1 MKNKFRFVNIRASRR
16 SFIPSIL
23 SAAVAFA
30 LASNQAQAQ
39 TRVWNGTVANLT
51 NGAWGTAGNWLAA
64 DVPDTN
70 LEIASLSKDWT
81 GTAPTFALGADRTV
95 NGVIYEDTGAT
106 GDVAGSIVA
115 GSTLTLSGTT
125 PTITTTNSLTIS
137 ATLGWGA
144 AGFTKNGAVTLI
156 LSGGNTGTG
165 PVTLS
170 AGIIRATNNA
180 NALGT
185 GAATLSLTGAGT
197 VLQLANDTGLNF
209 ARNTTL
215 SAATTIT
222 ADRLTGAATSTTHT
236 LGTLSIGATTLS
248 ITRGS
253 GITGAG
259 IGGITFG
266 TVTQT
271 GASVFDT
278 GADTTLTL
286 GALQT
291 TARNITKQGAGTLVL
306 GTAANAARVAG
317 SNILTAGTMRLGSAS
332 ALGTTGATLAL
343 NGGILDLATD
353 TTVNAYNTT
362 VGGETTINS
371 NKAAA
376 ASAGITHTLG
386 TLSIGAQT
394 LNVTRGSNATSG
406 TGAVTFGATT
416 MTGNATFSPAANAQ
430 LTLGAVGGAFTLT
443 KSGEGLAVL
452 SAAGSYTGATSVTAG
467 TLRAGN
473 ATAFGTTAGGVSITS
488 GAVVDLNGVAIGVE
502 AFTLNG
508 TGISAGGALI
518 NSSATAASLSGTISL
533 ASNSSI
539 GGNGAGL
546 VTLSGIISGSGTLT
560 KVGTGT
566 VLLTGA
572 NTFANGL
579 TIEEG
584 ALRLQTSAAAAG
596 TGTILLGATSGSA
609 SATLQAGS
617 SLTHTNTITV
627 QAGSSGTK
635 TLALIAAPATIFSGL
650 ITMNDNL
657 TVSNTGTGSITT
669 GLNSPTVTNSI
680 DTDGKILTIANTST
694 GRYFSDGVVYGTGS
708 VVMNSTGAGDWVP
721 RGDHTYSGGTT
732 LTAGAI
738 AVDRDSIGTAGS
750 PTSGAFG
757 TGTLIINGGQMRSGT
772 SPVAGR
778 FVGNAV
784 TLGGDAIFFAAT
796 DEKDLTFTGPVTI
809 SGGSRT
815 ITSTVGSTVAGKS
828 AIFTGAIGDG
838 GNTLG
843 LTKAGAGNLTLGGAN
858 TYTGATTLNAGR
870 LNLTGTLAPASALSI
885 SPTVAG
891 GAVLSMLSGAANPI
905 ASTSALTIDSTTGP
919 VSMFL
924 ELGTNTAGSDSI
936 STTAAATRTGTVS
949 IAIHALAGFGT
960 SATYDLITA
969 ASGVDTAAY
978 ELTSAPG
985 GYTYTLTPSATTLQ
999 LGVTPT
1005 TAGDIFWRGNLSGSS
1020 SWSAMSA
1027 LNTNWYT
1034 TVAGTTNAQA
1044 NPGAGDTVNF
1054 STVNA
1059 TNTVGVITTTLDNNF
1074 TVNDLVFG
1082 SDPNGVTSVTIA
1094 PGLTPALVPGILAI
1108 APTSAADGIAVGA
1121 NAGSVTISAPVILGA
1136 NQNWSADGTGLNG
1149 STLTVSGAISG
1160 TNALTISGLVVLSAP
1175 ALTSTYSG
1183 ATTVDN
1189 GDILQSGATNSFS
1202 SASAMTVNGT
1212 GILRLNGFSNT
1223 VLKLEGTGIV
1233 QNNHTATAATLTV
1246 GDATDFTFS
1255 GTLQNG
1261 GVGTLGLS
1269 KTGAGKLTL
1278 NSTNTYTGMTTV
1290 NAGSLLMGS
1299 STTLTSSNPVT
1310 LAATGTFDLNGFS
1323 VSTGAITSAVAT
1335 ATITNTSSATTPSTA
1350 TALNTPSGAG
1360 VYVDALTTTHDGN
1373 VTTAALITDGTTRKT
1388 QIVVNNTNDNAV
1400 FSNGSNNFSGGL
1412 VLTNSGTGTRL
1423 SPGTIAVGTPYGT
1436 GPIIIG
1442 QSPTDLAGIFFAIAT
1457 QTLSNPIIFNTA
1469 LGTDRVGIRTD
1480 AAGITLSG
1488 VITANLAPA
1497 TFTANT
1503 GTAGTFTLTNQVTGA
1518 SGLVLDIT
1526 SLSAAA
1532 TQFSVTLNNA
1542 AQTNN
1547 YQGDTVVNFNA
1558 ATGKSATLQL
1568 QAANQI
1574 PNGTGTGNVYVNSNG
1589 TGIGLLSLAGGSET
1603 INGLN
1608 GSGNVTSTSGTVTLT
1623 LGDNNANGNHT
1634 GAIRNTADA
1643 LSVTKIGSGTQTLAS
1658 PTGVTGSNFAG
1669 VLNVNGGLVAF
1680 PSSPA
1685 TDGPL
1690 GNSTAVNLSGGGIS
1704 YTAATATP
1712 LNRPI
1717 AIGGSAGTVDV
1728 ANASG
1733 SLTFA
1738 LSSSGGNL
1746 VKTGPGSAVISG
1758 STSLNGGLA
1767 GVAVNA
1773 GTLRAGFGG
1782 TDIATVSVGATGNLD
1797 LVDSSPTAEA
1807 LTLDNSAG
1815 ALTLAGGA
1823 QLGFEFNSGATDSIA
1838 VGASGTAVTAGVVTL
1853 NFSGTPTAGTFPLLT
1868 APSGL
1873 SGATYALGT
1882 APNGF
1887 NYTINVSDT
1896 LVSVTV
1902 SPSIP
1907 IYWRGGQNFSWTT
1920 LGSAPANWTT
1930 DAGGITDAL
1939 SIPVSADT
1947 VYFSATGAPFS
1958 SGTVIDTTLDAAF
1971 TVDSLQFTNVPTGVT
1986 AVSIAAGTGGTLT
1999 LTPAS
2004 TSGGIR
2010 VLSGGGNASI
2020 SAPLTVGASQ
2030 TWDVD
2035 PTGSLTISGD
2045 TVFNGNVLKS
2055 NTGAL
2060 TLSGNNSG
2068 SGSITLAGGTLN
2080 INSATA
2086 VGAGVFTIGAGTT
2099 INTPAAAIALT
2110 NNNVQNW
2117 NGDFTFTGANTLNL
2131 GTGAVTLGASLT
2143 ATASASTL
2151 TIGGIIGDGGNNRG
2165 LTKAGAGNMILNGA
2179 NTFTGP
2185 VAITGGVLRITN
2197 STGLGTVAGGVT
2209 QSNNTALEIDG
2220 TSAAVIV
2227 GAEAFTMDGGGG
2239 ISNTG
2244 AIRNIAGDN
2253 TYGGTVT
2260 MTRQS
2265 RINSDSGTLTL
2276 SNSTSVTANN
2286 LTLVVGGAGNLTIS
2300 GAITTG
2306 TGGVSK
2312 GDAGTLTLGGA
2323 SNYTGNT
2330 LVTQGTLNVTGT
2342 GSLTGNT
2349 SATRLAIQPTTSG
2362 QSAVVNYSSS
2372 GTSTF
2377 DNVVGAN
2384 VAGTASVLNQSNG
2397 IIQITPNT
2405 TTDTQSVVSIAGAYG
2420 AYNISG
2426 GIFRDTT
2433 GVSGGSR
2440 FTLTNIGTAS
2450 ATNGSIAGVRVG
2462 IVNVSGTG
2470 FIDHTNAEWW
2480 LNYSLGQINVT
2491 GSGKIDHTGSNNPF
2505 GIVMN
2510 TSVVGGGYGVLNIA
2524 GAGAQVITGAQS
2536 LRYGNA
2542 TGATDGSGLSAFVN
2556 LAAGTL
2562 STGTVGTTSLP
2573 AAPSATNVIHY
2584 NYGGGTLKATG
2595 ALASGWTPVSGASAT
2610 VTNTVY
2616 GPIDNIGTANDFV
2629 GGLTVDTNGNAVTL
2643 PSTQALLGASGVG
2656 VTQAD
2661 LTISGGSGYISAPS
2675 ITFSRPAAATG
2686 VAASG
2691 YAVIS
2696 AGAVTQIVITNPGI
2710 YASGETPTIQLLGG
2724 FATGAGTA
2732 ATVTSTPLAT
2742 LNTSGGLTKTG
2753 LGTLALTGANTYTG
2767 ATLVSGGTLQLNGAA
2782 ATNPTTSAVTVSTGG
2797 TLGFTAATADT
2808 LNLSTKD
2815 MTLSGGTLAFDVGD
2829 PGVSDNITV
2838 NNFAITAN
2846 SAFSFNSIGAV
2857 GGTYTL
2863 LTSTNPITNSGGYT
2877 ISGQTIGRVTL
2888 TPTINT
2894 NTITVGSTV
2903 FEGKW
2908 NVAGGGNWSLGN
2920 PSATQDNWLN
2930 YKPTVTGDAALFGD
2944 SITAPSAVA
2953 VDTPHIIGYLR
2964 FDNANAYTIGANGSS
2979 NLTLN
2984 NGTSNAVITVTSG
2997 SHTIAENVALLSNL
3011 DVIPATST
3019 QLTMSGAITGL
3030 ASRAVEVNGPGTLVL
3045 SGVNPYAGSTTV
3057 SNGTLS
3063 LTGSLTGGGAITVS
3077 GSGILSQSST
3087 GIISGAS
3094 ALTHNSNGSSTLAG
3108 NNTYTG
3114 ATVVSLGKLNVT
3126 GNTTGTASVTVGAG
3140 VGNSVL
3146 NVPTGGSLT
3155 GSASSTIT
3163 LGTGGAGSFGALN
3176 MTGGTLN
3183 LQAAET
3189 TDGASFGASN
3199 GGYGSFSMSSGSFT
3213 QQRFMF
3219 GGTGTTTAAGGV
3231 GVGIQTGGTV
3241 NSTGW
3246 MILSRHGASTGVYTI
3261 TGGTLN
3267 HSGATQDI
3275 AIGLNGSGRGEL
3287 NIAGGLINNT
3297 GRRVDFSG
3305 GATGSFSWTGTGLL
3319 NLNAGT
3325 LLTNAI
3331 FYSSG
3336 TAYAN
3341 FNGGTLRA
3349 AAANTSFMNAIGT
3362 GAAYVNG
3369 AFGTFSGGA
3378 VIDNNG
3384 FDVTIAAALIAPTG
3398 NGVATIPVT
3407 SGGSGYIGAPAVS
3420 ITDGGSGFGATAI
3433 ANMVDDGTGN
3443 GTLEIDSITVTN
3455 PGNNYTAPSVALVGG
3470 GSGVS
3475 AATLGTLTIAANTSG
3490 GLTKN
3495 SAGNLTLSGVNTYT
3509 GTTTI
3514 NAGTLTINEGSIASS
3529 SNIVNDSA
3537 LAYVL
3542 TTNDRSYGNPITGT
3556 GSLTKSG
3563 TNTLT
3568 LGGTNSYAGATT
3580 VSAGTLQISGATNN
3594 GSAVLTVGSASAGL
3608 LTIATGGSF
3617 VTTGNLNIGA
3627 GNTANAL
3634 TVQTGASIGVAAI
3647 NNNWGTNYT
3656 VNGTLTS
3663 AGMWTVS
3670 TNRTTDTFNGAGN
3683 INASALTIGNATT
3696 GVNYSGSGSINL
3708 AGAVTVASNGA
3719 SGAPFYTQS
3728 SGTLNATSMLLGD
3741 NVTNT
3746 AGSRTFNLNSGR
3758 VNLGSGGIASTGTTT
3773 ATRAVNLGAGTLGAS
3788 ADWSSSLAMTLTSAT
3803 PGTTINTLDSV
3814 DNTTART
3821 ITLSGILSGAS
3832 NALNKAGDGTLIL
3845 TAVNSYTGATTIN
3858 AGTLQLGNAGT
3869 TGTLSPSSAIINNGN
3884 LTINRT
3890 NTTLQGTGFGTITG
3904 TGSLTQAGTGTTTL
3918 NAANTYTGN
3927 TILNAGLINLAV
3939 AETPGT
3945 SGPLGNQL
3953 ANAADTIVFGGGILQ
3968 YSATN
3973 QFDYSGRFSTA
3984 ANQAYKVDTNAQTVI
3999 WATGLTSSNGTLTK
4013 SNTGTLTLSGASSYS
4028 GATTI
4033 SGGTVQISAA
4043 NNLGDGSATNTI
4055 SLGAATLRSTSGS
4068 YDLGANRDITL
4079 TGGTAFLRAD
4089 TGVFTVS
4096 GDISNGA
4103 NGLTL
4108 LGLGTNPLAT
4118 GNVVITGVIGTGA
4131 TPTGGLTIGS
4141 TTVSA
4146 NVTLSG
4152 DNLFTGNVTLSG
4164 NNTQPNSILTITN
4177 SGALGVGPKTVQ
4189 SSGGGEI
4196 HLQNNITIPS
4206 GINFTLSGNPSQNG
4220 VSTNRAV
4227 IYNDSGNNVIN
4238 GNMNITSG
4246 NGGATI
4252 ESTSGSL
4259 TINGDV
4265 STVTTGRQLNLRGNG
4280 DGVIAGV
4287 ISNGSTVA
4295 LPLLKDSGTGT
4306 WTLTGANTY
4315 TGATTVSVGTLALV
4329 GGSQESPI
4337 TVSAGASLG
4346 FTLDSPTTS
4355 TSTFNLTNGTI
4366 KITGTPTLP
4375 SYTLI
4380 SASTGIT
4387 GTPVLDT
4394 PIPGYA
4400 LVKYGNVLK
4409 LENPY
4414 EVWAAANSVVGLPS
4428 ADDDGDLLSNLLE
4441 YAFGTNPTAV
4451 FTGSLVYTPGG
4462 DVTTPGQPA
4471 AVNFLPSGPGVDY
4484 RAVFTRRKDYL
4495 AAGLTY
4501 TIEFS
4506 AGLNVWV
4513 PSVAT
4518 PTLLT
4523 SSTSTGD
4530 VDAYSV
4536 PYPLF
4541 IDIGGG
4547 AFKKP
4552 TFFRVVVT
4560 KN

>member
-115 GSTLTLSGTT
+115 GNVLTLSGTT

-215 SAATTIT
+215 SAATIIT

-236 LGTLSIGATTLS
+236 LGTLSIGANTLS

-291 TARNITKQGAGTLVL
+291 TAQNITKQGAGTLVL
-306 GTAANAARVAG
+306 GTAANVARVAG

-362 VGGETTINS
+362 VGGATTINS

-443 KSGEGLAVL
+443 KSGAGLAVL

-488 GAVVDLNGVAIGVE
+488 EAVVDLNGVAIGVE

-635 TLALIAAPATIFSGL
+635 TLALIAAPITIFSGL

-694 GRYFSDGVVYGTGS
+694 GRYFSDGVIYGAGS
-708 VVMNSTGAGDWVP
+708 VVMNSSGTGDWVP

-732 LTAGAI
+732 LTAGLI
-738 AVDRDSIGTAGS
+738 AVDRDSIGSPGS
-750 PTSGAFG
+750 LTSGPFG
-757 TGTLIINGGQMRSGT
+757 TGTLTIAGGQMRAGSGANRT
-772 SPVAGR
+772 IGNDVTISGDTTFFTVAS
-778 FVGNAV
+778 
-784 TLGGDAIFFAAT
+784 
-796 DEKDLTFTGPVTI
+796 EKTLTFTGPVTLT
-809 SGGSRT
+809 GGNRT
-815 ITSTVGSTVAGKS
+815 LTANVGSTVAGTS
-828 AIFTGAIGDG
+828 TVFSGAIGDG
-838 GNTLG
+838 ASSFG
-843 LTKAGAGNLTLGGAN
+843 LTKVGTGNLTLGGAN
-858 TYTGATTLNAGR
+858 TYEGGTTVNQGALVLSGSLQTAT
-870 LNLTGTLAPASALSI
+870 ALSI
-885 SPTVAG
+885 SPTTAG
-891 GAVLSMLSGAANPI
+891 GATFSLASGTANPI
-905 ASTSALTIDSTTGP
+905 PDVSALTLGSATGTTTL
-919 VSMFL
+919 VI
-924 ELGTNTAGSDSI
+924 ELGANTAASDSI
-936 STTAAATRTGTVS
+936 ITSNAATTTGTVNLD
-949 IAIHALAGFGT
+949 IRALTGFG
-960 SATYDLITA
+960 SAASYDLITA
-969 ASGVDTAAY
+969 ASGLSGATY
-978 ELTSAPG
+978 LLTGAPG
-985 GYTYTLTPSATTLQ
+985 GYVYSLAASTDSVVRLSLTA
-999 LGVTPT
+999 VT
-1005 TAGDIFWRGNLSGSS
+1005 GNIYWRGNTSS
-1020 SWSAMSA
+1020 SWSTISGV
-1027 LNTNWYT
+1027 NTNWYSDA
-1034 TVAGTTNAQA
+1034 AGSTNAQA
-1044 NPGAGDTVNF
+1044 SPGVANTVNF
-1054 STVNA
+1054 STTNA
-1059 TNTVGVITTTLDNNF
+1059 TGPTISSTLDNNF
-1074 TVNDLVFG
+1074 TVNNVLFG
-1082 SDPNGVTSVTIA
+1082 SSPTGVTAVTIA
-1094 PGLTPALVPGILAI
+1094 AGLTPALLPGILTV
-1108 APTSAADGIAVGA
+1108 APSSSADGLSVAS
-1121 NAGSVTISAPVILGA
+1121 NAGNITISAPVLLGTP
-1136 NQNWSADGTGLNG
+1136 QTWSADGTGANG
-1149 STLTVSGAISG
+1149 SSLTVSGAITGSG
-1160 TNALTISGLVVLSAP
+1160 ASTLTIGAGTGIVSLNAAVGLN
-1175 ALTSTYSG
+1175 TYSG
-1183 ATTVDN
+1183 ATTVAS
-1189 GDILQSGATNSFS
+1189 GGILQGGVTNSFS
-1202 SASAMTVNGT
+1202 ANSAMTVNGT
-1212 GILRLNGFSNT
+1212 GILRLNGVSNT
-1223 VLKLEGTGIV
+1223 VPSLAGSGIV
-1233 QNNHTATAATLTV
+1233 QNNNATTAATLTV
-1246 GDATDFTFS
+1246 GDVNDTTFS

-1261 GVGTLGLS
+1261 AAGTLALTKS
-1269 KTGAGKLTL
+1269 GAGILTL
-1278 NSTNTYTGMTTV
+1278 SGANTYTGGTTI
-1290 NAGSLLMGS
+1290 
-1299 STTLTSSNPVT
+1299 
-1310 LAATGTFDLNGFS
+1310 ATGTIRQGVANALPSGRALTVNGTSVFDLNGLNAS
-1323 VSTGAITSAVAT
+1323 VSTLGGAATGIITDDAAGAGTSTLSITAAGSSAVQ
-1335 ATITNTSSATTPSTA
+1335 IGRNP
-1350 TALNTPSGAG
+1350 
-1360 VYVDALTTTHDGN
+1360 VTTTRN
-1373 VTTAALITDGTTRKT
+1373 IALRVTNELGGFLLT
-1388 QIVVNNTNDNAV
+1388 
-1400 FSNGSNNFSGGL
+1400 NGSNTFTGGI
-1412 VLTNSGTGTRL
+1412 VLTTSTGGTRMA
-1423 SPGTIAVGTPYGT
+1423 PAVVTAGAYGT
-1436 GPIIIG
+1436 GPITIG
-1442 QSPTDLAGIFFAIAT
+1442 ESPTDLATIYFANAT
-1457 QTLSNPIIFNTA
+1457 TLTNPIIVNTA
-1469 LGTDRVGIRTD
+1469 LGADRVGIRVD
-1480 AAGITLSG
+1480 AAVTLSG
-1488 VITANLAPA
+1488 QLTANLAPITFA
-1497 TFTANT
+1497 TNGTATLTAT
-1503 GTAGTFTLTNQVTGA
+1503 GKITGPAGLVLAPNPYDLATARALTVNLSNTAGTNDYAGDTIVNLNPLLLKNTTLT
-1518 SGLVLDIT
+1518 LL
-1526 SLSAAA
+1526 AA
-1532 TQFSVTLNNA
+1532 
-1542 AQTNN
+1542 
-1547 YQGDTVVNFNA
+1547 D
-1558 ATGKSATLQL
+1558 
-1568 QAANQI
+1568 QI
-1574 PNGTGTGNVYVNSNG
+1574 PNGSGKGNVIVNSNG
-1589 TGIGLLSLAGGSET
+1589 TGIGQLSLAGFNET
-1603 INGLN
+1603 INGL
-1608 GSGNVTSTSGTVTLT
+1608 SGNGNVVNSLADTYTLT
-1623 LGDNNANGNHT
+1623 LGDNNATGNFS
-1634 GAIRNTADA
+1634 GAINNTVGT
-1643 LSVTKIGSGTQTLAS
+1643 LIVTKIGSGTQTFSGA
-1658 PTGVTGSNFAG
+1658 SNFAG
-1669 VLNVNGGLVAF
+1669 ALNVNGGLVAF
-1680 PSSPA
+1680 PASPA
-1685 TDGPL
+1685 TAGPL
-1690 GNSTAVNLSGGGIS
+1690 GNSTAVTLDGGGLS
-1704 YTAATATP
+1704 YTGSTSNA
-1712 LNRPI
+1712 LNRTV
-1717 AIGGSAGTVDV
+1717 AIGTGTGTFDVTSLAGTLTVPGTDV
-1728 ANASG
+1728 TSTA
-1733 SLTFA
+1733 
-1738 LSSSGGNL
+1738 GNL
-1746 VKTGPGSAVISG
+1746 VKTGPGTLSLSG
-1758 STSLNGGLA
+1758 TTTLNGGFA
-1767 GVAVNA
+1767 GVVVSA
-1773 GTLRAGFGG
+1773 GRLQAGFGSTG
-1782 TDIATVSVGATGNLD
+1782 IATINVGAAGNLS
-1797 LVDSSPTAEA
+1797 LQNSAIQN
-1807 LTLDNSAG
+1807 LTLGNSAG
-1815 ALTLAGGA
+1815 ALTVASGA
-1823 QLGFEFNSGATDSIA
+1823 RLGFECDGATNDSIA
-1838 VGASGTAVTAGVVTL
+1838 LGATGTPAMAAGVITLDLINFGAGVANGNTYTLLTTTAGDLT
-1853 NFSGTPTAGTFPLLT
+1853 NAGAT
-1868 APSGL
+1868 
-1873 SGATYALGT
+1873 TYALGN
-1882 APNGF
+1882 APSGF
-1887 NYTINVSDT
+1887 NYTVNVSST
-1896 LVSVTV
+1896 AVSVTV
-1902 SPSIP
+1902 AAFSPA
-1907 IYWRGGQNFSWTT
+1907 YWTNSQSSGSWSTLNAGPLSNFSTDLAGLTNLAALPGSSETVSLSSSTLAGPTVATALDGNFTLYGLNFIAGSGTVTT
-1920 LGSAPANWTT
+1920 VSVDQGSSGTLTIRPSAV
-1930 DAGGITDAL
+1930 AGGIDVGTNAGNVTIGAPL
-1939 SIPVSADT
+1939 VASNTNSASQTWNVDG
-1947 VYFSATGAPFS
+1947 TGANGS
-1958 SGTVIDTTLDAAF
+1958 SLTL
-1971 TVDSLQFTNVPTGVT
+1971 NGVT
-1986 AVSIAAGTGGTLT
+1986 TFTANVIKTGAGVLTLGNAGNTGAGNFTLTGGTL
-1999 LTPAS
+1999 
-2004 TSGGIR
+2004 
-2010 VLSGGGNASI
+2010 SI
-2020 SAPLTVGASQ
+2020 SAAGNL
-2030 TWDVD
+2030 
-2035 PTGSLTISGD
+2035 PTG
-2045 TVFNGNVLKS
+2045 VL
-2055 NTGAL
+2055 
-2060 TLSGNNSG
+2060 
-2068 SGSITLAGGTLN
+2068 
-2080 INSATA
+2080 
-2086 VGAGVFTIGAGTT
+2086 TIGAGTT
-2099 INTPAAAIALT
+2099 INNTGGGSIALA
-2110 NNNVQNW
+2110 NSAYNW
-2117 NGDFTFTGANTLNL
+2117 NGDFTQTGQSLDQGSA
-2131 GTGAVTLGASLT
+2131 AVTLGATVQATVVTNTLT
-2143 ATASASTL
+2143 VGGAIDDGASTF
-2151 TIGGIIGDGGNNRG
+2151 GI
-2165 LTKAGAGNMILNGA
+2165 TKAGAGTLVLSGTSAYGGVTSVTAGTLDLTGSLTGGGAVATSGTGILSQSSLGVIGGA
-2179 NTFTGP
+2179 STVTQASSGTSVLAGTNTYSGLTT
-2185 VAITGGVLRITN
+2185 ITGGVLRITN
-2197 STGLGTVAGGVT
+2197 ASALGATTAGTT
-2209 QSNNTALEIDG
+2209 QSG
-2220 TSAAVIV
+2220 TSALQLDGTGGAFIV
-2227 GAEAFTMDGGGG
+2227 GAEPLTINGGG
-2239 ISNTG
+2239 TG
-2244 AIRNIAGDN
+2244 DFGALRNIAGNN

-2260 MTRQS
+2260 MAAQS
-2265 RINSDSGTLTL
+2265 RINSDAGTLTL
-2276 SNSTSVTANN
+2276 NN
-2286 LTLVVGGAGNLTIS
+2286 AIAVAGVAQNLVVGGAGNITIS
-2300 GAITTG
+2300 GAIATT

-2312 GDAGTLTLGGA
+2312 DGAGTLTLGGTNA
-2323 SNYTGNT
+2323 YTGNT
-2330 LVTQGTLNVTGT
+2330 VVSTGTLNIT
-2342 GSLTGNT
+2342 GSVTGNT
-2349 SATRLAIQPTTSG
+2349 TS
-2362 QSAVVNYSSS
+2362 
-2372 GTSTF
+2372 STL
-2377 DNVVGAN
+2377 VLG
-2384 VAGTASVLNQSNG
+2384 GTAG
-2397 IIQITPNT
+2397 NT
-2405 TTDTQSVVSIAGAYG
+2405 VT
-2420 AYNISG
+2420 
-2426 GIFRDTT
+2426 
-2433 GVSGGSR
+2433 
-2440 FTLTNIGTAS
+2440 
-2450 ATNGSIAGVRVG
+2450 
-2462 IVNVSGTG
+2462 NVSGNMTLFATAGANIVGSSAVYNQTAGTVTVSPGTADAQYVARIGYGNFNLTG
-2470 FIDHTNAEWW
+2470 ATSIYRDTNRFDVNA
-2480 LNYSLGQINVT
+2480 
-2491 GSGKIDHTGSNNPF
+2491 NNPAAV
-2505 GIVMN
+2505 GVAY
-2510 TSVVGGGYGVLNIA
+2510 VGGGATLNQNGGEWTIIAYQGIGQLTVAPGGSFTKVGGTNFFGIILNGTGTNGTLNIA
-2524 GAGAQVITGAQS
+2524 GGTVDTGSTAI
-2536 LRYGNA
+2536 RFGNG
-2542 TGATDGSGLSAFVN
+2542 TINTSSGFVN
-2556 LAAGTL
+2556 LAGGTL
-2562 STGTVGTTSLP
+2562 SIGTIGSNNTTSGNL
-2573 AAPSATNVIHY
+2573 NNGYY
-2584 NYGGGTLKATG
+2584 NFAGGTLRTTA
-2595 ALASGWTPVSGASAT
+2595 ALASGYAAASTTGANSIT
-2610 VTNTVY
+2610 VTSTIF
-2616 GPIDNIGTANDFV
+2616 GAIDNAGTANDFL
-2629 GGLTVDTNGNAVTL
+2629 GGLTVDTNGFNSTFSNTL
-2643 PSTQALLGASGVG
+2643 NGAAGTG
-2656 VTQAD
+2656 VTQTD
-2661 LTISGGSGYISAPS
+2661 LTVSGGAGYIGAPAV
-2675 ITFSRPAAATG
+2675 TFSTSG
-2686 VAASG
+2686 VVAGGSPASG
-2691 YAVIS
+2691 YALMSGGSVV
-2696 AGAVTQIVITNPGI
+2696 GIVITNPGT
-2710 YASGETPTIQLLGG
+2710 YTAGTVPTITLTGG
-2724 FATGAGTA
+2724 GASITP
-2732 ATVTSTPLAT
+2732 ATVTSGA
-2742 LNTSGGLTKTG
+2742 LNTANASGGLTKINP
-2753 LGTLALTGANTYTG
+2753 GTLTLSGANTYTG
-2767 ATLVSGGTLQLNGAA
+2767 ATLVSAGRLQLDGSAAAGTPLTTSGVTVGAA
-2782 ATNPTTSAVTVSTGG
+2782 G
-2797 TLGFTAATADT
+2797 TLGFTAAATST
-2808 LNLSTKD
+2808 LNLAGKP
-2815 MTLSGGTLAFDVGD
+2815 MTLSGGTLNFDIGASGIND
-2829 PGVSDNITV
+2829 TITV
-2838 NNFAITAN
+2838 DNFSLTAN
-2846 SAFSFNSIGAV
+2846 SAITFNSLGGLSEGA
-2857 GGTYTL
+2857 TYTL
-2863 LTSTNPITNSGGYT
+2863 VTSANPITNSGPFT
-2877 ISGQTIGRVTL
+2877 LTGQTIGRVTL
-2888 TPTINT
+2888 TPTINAT
-2894 NTITVGSTV
+2894 TITVAADVDESAWGVDSD
-2903 FEGKW
+2903 
-2908 NVAGGGNWSLGN
+2908 GNWSL
-2920 PSATQDNWLN
+2920 STNWTGYL
-2930 YKPTVTGDAALFGD
+2930 PGAAGDAALFG
-2944 SITAPSAVA
+2944 SAITAARAIA
-2953 VDTPHIIGYLR
+2953 VDTPQTVGFIR
-2964 FDNANAYTIGANGSS
+2964 FNNANAYTIGANGS
-2979 NLTLN
+2979 NFLTLN
-2984 NGTSNAVITVTSG
+2984 NGASNALLTVTSG
-2997 SHTIAENVALLSNL
+2997 SHTIAENVLLASNVVAL
-3011 DVIPATST
+3011 PAATT
-3019 QLTMSGAITGL
+3019 TLTMSGVVSGV
-3030 ASRAVEVNGPGTLVL
+3030 SRNVALNGAGTLEL
-3045 SGVNPYAGSTTV
+3045 SGTGSYSGTTTV
-3057 SNGTLS
+3057 SAGTLS

-3077 GSGILSQSST
+3077 GTGVLSESSG

-3094 ALTHNSNGSSTLAG
+3094 TLTHTSSGTSTLAG
-3108 NNTYTG
+3108 PNTYTG
-3114 ATVVSLGKLNVT
+3114 TTTVNNGVLILSGARTATMGTINVGQLASTTGTLNISNGTFTTGTVSVGSGDNALTAGIVNQT
-3126 GNTTGTASVTVGAG
+3126 GGTLTMSGNQLLLANNGTGTASGS
-3140 VGNSVL
+3140 NS
-3146 NVPTGGSLT
+3146 TGTYNLS
-3155 GSASSTIT
+3155 
-3163 LGTGGAGSFGALN
+3163 N
-3176 MTGGTLN
+3176 GTLN
-3183 LQAAET
+3183 TITGLGVCIGT
-3189 TDGASFGASN
+3189 N
-3199 GGYGSFSMSSGSFT
+3199 
-3213 QQRFMF
+3213 
-3219 GGTGTTTAAGGV
+3219 TGTTGAFNLSGTGVLNMAATSTMQIARSDNSAATNSTGTFS
-3231 GVGIQTGGTV
+3231 QTGGTATV
-3241 NSTGW
+3241 GILQMSGTAAAAVNGAGGNST
-3246 MILSRHGASTGVYTI
+3246 LTL
-3261 TGGTLN
+3261 TGGTF
-3267 HSGATQDI
+3267 SATTFN
-3275 AIGLNGSGRGEL
+3275 AL
-3287 NIAGGLINNT
+3287 
-3297 GRRVDFSG
+3297 SG
-3305 GATGSFSWTGTGLL
+3305 GNNSTSTITIGGTAQVTLPVFPTNAKGTSATANITFNSTTGYLRPTATSATYLP
-3319 NLNAGT
+3319 AGT
-3325 LLTNAI
+3325 FTTAKLTANGAKI
-3331 FYSSG
+3331 D
-3336 TAYAN
+3336 TNN
-3341 FNGGTLRA
+3341 FN
-3349 AAANTSFMNAIGT
+3349 
-3362 GAAYVNG
+3362 
-3369 AFGTFSGGA
+3369 
-3378 VIDNNG
+3378 
-3384 FDVTIAAALIAPTG
+3384 
-3398 NGVATIPVT
+3398 
-3407 SGGSGYIGAPAVS
+3407 
-3420 ITDGGSGFGATAI
+3420 
-3433 ANMVDDGTGN
+3433 
-3443 GTLEIDSITVTN
+3443 ITV
-3455 PGNNYTAPSVALVGG
+3455 GQVLADDS
-3470 GSGVS
+3470 
-3475 AATLGTLTIAANTSG
+3475 TLGTLTKSG
-3490 GLTKN
+3490 L
-3495 SAGNLTLSGVNTYT
+3495 GNLTLSGVNTYT

-3514 NAGTLTINEGSIASS
+3514 NAGTLTINEGSIAGSS
-3529 SNIVNDSA
+3529 DIVNNGA
-3537 LAYVL
+3537 LAYAL
-3542 TTNDRSYGNPITGT
+3542 TTNARIYANAITGT

-3568 LGGTNSYAGATT
+3568 LSGTNTYTGATT
-3580 VSAGTLQISGATNN
+3580 VSGGTLTISGSTNTTAGNVTVGSGATGILN
-3594 GSAVLTVGSASAGL
+3594 
-3608 LTIATGGSF
+3608 IANGGSLT
-3617 VTTGNLNIGA
+3617 TTGALNLGSGIIG
-3627 GNTANAL
+3627 NSI
-3634 TVQTGASIGVAAI
+3634 TVQTGGTASVASIA
-3647 NNNWGTNYT
+3647 NPWGANYT
-3656 VNGTLTS
+3656 VDGTLNSTGVWS
-3663 AGMWTVS
+3663 VS
-3670 TNRTTDTFNGAGN
+3670 TNRTTDTFNGSGT
-3683 INASALTIGNATT
+3683 INASALTLGNATT
-3696 GVNYSGSGSINL
+3696 GVNYSGSGTINL
-3708 AGAVTVASNGA
+3708 AGAVNVASNTA
-3719 SGAPFYTQS
+3719 LGAPFYTQS
-3728 SGTLNATSMLLGD
+3728 SGTLNAASILLGD
-3741 NVTNT
+3741 GTT
-3746 AGSRTFNLNSGR
+3746 GTRTFNLNGGR
-3758 VNLGSGGIASTGTTT
+3758 VNLGSGGIAATGVGVSTK
-3773 ATRAVNLGAGTLGAS
+3773 AVNLGAGTLGAS
-3788 ADWSSSLAMTLTSAT
+3788 ADWSSSLNMALTSVS
-3803 PGTTINTLDSV
+3803 PGATINTLDSV

-3821 ITLSGILSGAS
+3821 ITLTGILSGTTF
-3832 NALNKAGDGTLIL
+3832 ALNKSGAGTLIL
-3845 TAVNSYTGATTIN
+3845 TAANTFTGATTIN
-3858 AGTLQLGNAGT
+3858 AGTLQLGDNGT
-3869 TGTLSPSSAIINNGN
+3869 TGVIAPTSAITNNGN

-3890 NTTLQGTGFGTITG
+3890 NTALQGTAFGTITG

-4033 SGGTVQISAA
+4033 TGGTVQISAA

-4141 TTVSA
+4141 TSVSA

-4164 NNTQPNSILTITN
+4164 SNTQPNSILTITN

-4220 VSTNRAV
+4220 VATNRAV

-4295 LPLLKDSGTGT
+4295 LPLVKDSGIGT

-4329 GGSQESPI
+4329 GGSQASPI